1 METVAI
7 SLELPE
13 ETVRELDALAQSK
26 HCSRAE
32 VVQEA
37 VDKIALQ
44 ARIAAIP
51 EDDPTPDEVAA
62 IERGRIARERG
73 ELVDWEDV
81 KRRLFSEEP

>member
-1 METVAI
+1 MKSRGLGDVYK
-7 SLELPE
+7 
-13 ETVRELDALAQSK
+13 RQ

-37 VDKIALQ
+37 VDKIVWQ

-62 IERGRIARERG
+62 IARARAEFARG
-73 ELVDWEDV
+73 EYVSL
-81 KRRLFSEEP
+81 EELLRDMDC

>member
-13 ETVRELDALAQSK
+13 ETVRELDALAKSK

-37 VDKIALQ
+37 VDRIVWQ

-51 EDDPTPDEVAA
+51 EEDPTPDEGAA
-62 IERGRIARERG
+62 IARARAEFARG
-73 ELVDWEDV
+73 EYVSL
-81 KRRLFSEEP
+81 EELLRDMDC

>member
-13 ETVRELDALAQSK
+13 ETVRELDALAKSK

-37 VDKIALQ
+37 VDKIVWQ

-62 IERGRIARERG
+62 IARARAVFARG
-73 ELVDWEDV
+73 EYVSL
-81 KRRLFSEEP
+81 EELLRDMDC